1 MSHFKTIDQAVENV
15 LIKEKKSKFIGFAF
29 PIFSIEDAKEKI
41 NQIKKKH
48 TSANHHCYA
57 YEVGINSFKKF
68 RYNDDGEPNN
78 SAGLPIHR
86 QIQSLNI
93 TNTLVIIVRY
103 FGGVKLGV
111 GGLINAYKNS
121 AKETLG
127 NCNIKTVPITL
138 EKQLIFDY
146 SSMNIV
152 MRIVKKYR
160 LKIIEQD
167 LANNCKI
174 KIQIKEEILNDVL
187 NEFKDYPKIK
197 F

>member
-1 MSHFKTIDQAVENV
+1 MSHFKTIDQAVENI

-29 PIFSIEDAKEKI
+29 PIFSIEEAKEKI
-41 NQIKKKH
+41 ALIKKNH
-48 TSANHHCYA
+48 PSANHHCYA
-57 YEVGINSFKKF
+57 YEVGINSFKQL
-68 RYNDDGEPNN
+68 RYSDDGEPNN

-93 TNTLVIIVRY
+93 TNTLVIVVRY

-111 GGLINAYKNS
+111 GGLINTYKNT

-138 EKQLIFDY
+138 EKQLIFNY
-146 SSMNIV
+146 NSMNIV
-152 MRIVKKYR
+152 MRIIKKYK
-160 LKIIEQD
+160 LKIIEQN

-174 KIQIKEEILNDVL
+174 KIQIKEKVLNAVLNDL
-187 NEFKDYPKIK
+187 KDYPNIK